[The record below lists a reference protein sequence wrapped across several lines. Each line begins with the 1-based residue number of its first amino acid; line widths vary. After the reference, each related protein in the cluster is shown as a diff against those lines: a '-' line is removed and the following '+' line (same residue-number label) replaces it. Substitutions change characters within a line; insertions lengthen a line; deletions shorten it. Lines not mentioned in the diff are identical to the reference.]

1 MQCAVNFSR
10 SEKWNPRGSP
20 LSDFM
25 VVLLDCKI
33 KELDLNLQVWID
45 ISYLALLQ
53 ELISFYPQTLEI
65 KHTKLGLT

>member
-1 MQCAVNFSR
+1 
-10 SEKWNPRGSP
+10 
-20 LSDFM
+20 M

-33 KELDLNLQVWID
+33 KELDLNLQARID

-65 KHTKLGLT
+65 KHAKLEVT